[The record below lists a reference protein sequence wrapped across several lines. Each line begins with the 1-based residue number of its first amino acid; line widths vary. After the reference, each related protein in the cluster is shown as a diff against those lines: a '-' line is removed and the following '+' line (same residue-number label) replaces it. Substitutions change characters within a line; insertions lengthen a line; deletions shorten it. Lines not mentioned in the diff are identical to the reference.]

1 MTAQPGSPK
10 APHLAPMFLA
20 HGSPMLALT
29 PIPAHHFLRDLG
41 QSLPRPKGIVILSPH
56 WETQDLRIT
65 SPGTL
70 KTIHDFGGFPRALFE
85 IQYPAHATRQLVDT
99 VKKHALSGGFSLKED
114 GSWGLDHG
122 AWVPL
127 SLLFPKLDVP
137 VVELSLPYDST
148 PASIHALGRSLAA
161 LTEQGILILGSG
173 STTHNLRE
181 IQPEGSEAAGW
192 AKAFDAWVDE
202 GLEKADIAFFADPS
216 VAPNFRRAHPTAE
229 HFLPLFFAMGAAGK
243 DVPADLLH
251 RSYSHGTLSMSYFS
265 FPQKAA
271 A

>member
-1 MTAQPGSPK
+1 MTAQPEAIK
-10 APHLAPMFLA
+10 ATHLAPMFLA

-29 PIPAHHFLRDLG
+29 PIAAHHFLRDLG
-41 QSLPRPKGIVILSPH
+41 SSLQKPKGIVILSPH
-56 WETQDLRIT
+56 WETPDLRIT
-65 SPGTL
+65 AAGPL
-70 KTIHDFGGFPRALFE
+70 KTIHDFGGFPRELFQ
-85 IQYPAHATRQLVDT
+85 IQYPAEASQDLVNT
-99 VKKHALSGGFSLKED
+99 VKATALSGGLTLKED
-114 GSWGLDHG
+114 RDWGLDHG

-148 PASIHALGRSLAA
+148 PASVHALGRSLAQ

-181 IQPEGSEAAGW
+181 LQPEGSEAAGW

-202 GLEKADIAFFADPS
+202 GLEKADIRFFDDPS
-216 VAPNFRRAHPTAE
+216 AAPNFRRAHPTAE

-243 DVPADLLH
+243 DVPAELLH

-265 FPQKAA
+265 FPQTVAA
-271 A
+271 